1 VADAFGGADIVV
13 ANAGVNHVGDVLETT
28 EDEWR
33 RVLDVNLGG
42 VWNTDRAFLPLLIA
56 GGGGA
61 IVNQASVTAAA
72 AMRRVAAYSAAKGG
86 VAALTKSI
94 ARDFADRNV
103 RANAI
108 LPGTVRTP
116 MVERTF
122 AAREPAGGLEAALAE
137 SAARY
142 PRGRLGRPED
152 IAAMAAFLAS
162 DDADW
167 ITGATYAVDGGLTA
181 VTGW

>member
-1 VADAFGGADIVV
+1 
-13 ANAGVNHVGDVLETT
+13 
-28 EDEWR
+28 
-33 RVLDVNLGG
+33 
-42 VWNTDRAFLPLLIA
+42 
-56 GGGGA
+56 
-61 IVNQASVTAAA
+61 
-72 AMRRVAAYSAAKGG
+72 

-94 ARDFADRNV
+94 ARDFADRDV

-122 AAREPAGGLEAALAE
+122 TAREPAGGLEAALAE
-137 SAARY
+137 SAAHY
-142 PRGRLGRPED
+142 PLGRLGRPED

-181 VTGW
+181 VAGW